1 MISKQTKRSVATI
14 TSILLIGA
22 GLSACSGESSNDG
35 GSDGGGGVT
44 TLGFATSYAPDHPMN
59 TCGADVIKKRVDE
72 EVDGLTVEVFPSNQ
86 LGSEFDRQEQVV
98 GGSLAMNI
106 VGPFNA
112 MRWYEPVGVLESAY
126 VFDDVDHMLEVT
138 HGEIGK
144 QLFDPLVDSGFRIL
158 DTWYFGTRQ
167 VTANKPV
174 RTPED
179 LNGLKIR
186 FPDAENYMQNAQAM
200 GANAV
205 VPFPFAE
212 VYTGLQ
218 QGVIDAQENPVS
230 TIKSDGFWE
239 VQDYISLTGHGVGAM
254 MPSIN
259 EDIWQSLTEDQRTQ
273 LSEIVIDAG
282 EQVRQCILDDENKI
296 LEEWSAGSDIEVV
309 DDVDLKAFKSKV
321 FAELPGLMPEESA
334 RVYQQIR
341 DAA

>member
-1 MISKQTKRSVATI
+1 MISNQTKKSVAVI
-14 TSILLIGA
+14 MGLLLVGA
-22 GLSACSGESSNDG
+22 GLSACSGS
-35 GSDGGGGVT
+35 GSGDAGNASEGGVT
-44 TLGFATSYAPDHPMN
+44 TLGIATSYAPDHPMN

-72 EVDGLTVEVFPSNQ
+72 EIDGLTVEVFPSNQ

-112 MRWYEPVGVLESAY
+112 MRWNEPVGVLESAY

-144 QLFDPLVDSGFRIL
+144 ELFDPLVDSGFRIL

-174 RTPED
+174 RAPED

-200 GANAV
+200 GANAA

-218 QGVIDAQENPVS
+218 QGVIDAQENPIS

-273 LSEIVIDAG
+273 LGEIVVDAG
-282 EQVRQCILDDENKI
+282 EQVRKCISDDENAI
-296 LEEWSAGSDIEVV
+296 LEEWRAGSDIQVV
-309 DDVDLKAFKSKV
+309 DDVDIEAFRSKV
-321 FAELPGLMPEESA
+321 FDELPGLMSDESA
-334 RVYQQIR
+334 QVFQQIR